1 MYLCN
6 PKVKV
11 KKNKNMQIDTLTP
24 QHWRSYELIDSGGF
38 EKLERFGDYITAR
51 PEPQAVWDKSLSEA
65 DWRKKAHAIFEN
77 KNIKDE
83 VNERGNWQ
91 ILKKMP
97 DKWQMDYQ
105 YKDNLLKFKTSL
117 TSFKHVGVFPEQA
130 ANWDFIMD
138 KTKAISAKIKTPK
151 VLNLFA
157 YTGIASLAAKSA
169 GADVTHVDA
178 LKQLVTWANE
188 NMQMSGLKDIRWV
201 VEDAVKYVKREVR
214 RGSVYQ
220 GIILDPP
227 AYGRGANGEKWV
239 LEEGINELVKLV
251 AQLLDKEQ
259 HFLVMNL
266 YSKGLSAIIGANLI
280 ENALGKKDNLH
291 IGELYLEDNFEKKL
305 PLGVF
310 CRLASI

>member
-1 MYLCN
+1 
-6 PKVKV
+6 
-11 KKNKNMQIDTLTP
+11 MQIDTLTP
-24 QHWRSYELIDSGGF
+24 QYWESYELIDSGGF

-51 PEPQAVWDKSLSEA
+51 PEPQAVWDKSLPES

-77 KNIKDE
+77 KNITDE
-83 VNERGNWQ
+83 MRDKGNWN

-97 DKWQMDYQ
+97 DKWQMHYR
-105 YKDNLLKFKTSL
+105 YKDNLLKFKASL

-130 ANWDFIMD
+130 ANWDFIID
-138 KTKAISAKIKTPK
+138 STKAISTQTHIKVPK

-157 YTGIASLAAKSA
+157 YTGIASLAASSA
-169 GADVTHVDA
+169 GAEVTHVDA

-188 NMQMSGLKDIRWV
+188 NREMSGLKDIRWI
-201 VEDAVKYVKREVR
+201 VEDAVKFVKREVR
-214 RGSVYQ
+214 RGSIYQ

-280 ENALGKKDNLH
+280 QNAFGKKENLH
-291 IGELYLEDNFEKKL
+291 IGELYLEDSFEKKL

-310 CRLASI
+310 CRFVNV

>member
-1 MYLCN
+1 
-6 PKVKV
+6 
-11 KKNKNMQIDTLTP
+11 MQIDTLTP
-24 QHWRSYELIDSGGF
+24 QHWKSYELIDSGGF
-38 EKLERFGDYITAR
+38 EKLERFGEFITAR
-51 PEPQAVWDKSLSEA
+51 PEPQAVWDKSLSEN
-65 DWRKKAHAIFEN
+65 DWRKQAHAIFEN
-77 KNIKDE
+77 NSIRDE
-83 VNERGNWQ
+83 MHEKGNWNM
-91 ILKKMP
+91 LKKMP
-97 DKWQMDYQ
+97 ERWQMEYK
-105 YKDNLLKFKTSL
+105 YKDNLLKFKASL

-138 KTKAISAKIKTPK
+138 KTKAIGTQNKLKTPK

-169 GADVTHVDA
+169 GAEVTHVDA

-188 NMQMSGLKDIRWV
+188 NREMSSLTDIRWV

-227 AYGRGANGEKWV
+227 AYGRGTNGEKWI

-266 YSKGLSAIIGANLI
+266 YSKGLSALIGANLI
-280 ENALGKKDNLH
+280 ENAFGKKNKLH
-291 IGELYLEDNFEKKL
+291 IGELYLQDNFEKKL

-310 CRLASI
+310 CRFASV

>member
-1 MYLCN
+1 
-6 PKVKV
+6 
-11 KKNKNMQIDTLTP
+11 MQIDTLTP
-24 QHWRSYELIDSGGF
+24 QHWESYELIDSGGF

-51 PEPQAVWDKSLSEA
+51 PEPQAVWDKSLPES

-77 KNIKDE
+77 KNITDE
-83 VNERGNWQ
+83 MRDKGNWN

-97 DKWQMDYQ
+97 DKWQMHYR
-105 YKDNLLKFKTSL
+105 YKDNLLKFKASL

-130 ANWDFIMD
+130 ANWDFIID
-138 KTKAISAKIKTPK
+138 STKAISTQTHIKVPK

-157 YTGIASLAAKSA
+157 YTGIASLAASSA
-169 GADVTHVDA
+169 GAEVTHVDA

-188 NMQMSGLKDIRWV
+188 NREMSGLKDIRWI
-201 VEDAVKYVKREVR
+201 VEDAVKFVKREVR
-214 RGSVYQ
+214 RGSIYQ

-280 ENALGKKDNLH
+280 QNAFGKKENLH
-291 IGELYLEDNFEKKL
+291 IGELYLEDSFEKKL

-310 CRLASI
+310 CRFVNV

>member
-1 MYLCN
+1 
-6 PKVKV
+6 
-11 KKNKNMQIDTLTP
+11 MQIDTLTP
-24 QHWRSYELIDSGGF
+24 QHWESYELIDSGGF

-51 PEPQAVWDKSLSEA
+51 PEPQAVWDKSLPES

-77 KNIKDE
+77 KNITDE
-83 VNERGNWQ
+83 MRDKGNWN

-97 DKWQMDYQ
+97 DKWQMHYR
-105 YKDNLLKFKTSL
+105 YKDNLLKFKASL

-138 KTKAISAKIKTPK
+138 STKAISTKTHIKVPK

-157 YTGIASLAAKSA
+157 YTGIASLAARSA
-169 GADVTHVDA
+169 GAEVTHVDA
-178 LKQLVTWANE
+178 LKQLITWANE
-188 NMQMSGLKDIRWV
+188 NREMSGLKDIRWI
-201 VEDAVKYVKREVR
+201 VEDAVKFVKREVR
-214 RGSVYQ
+214 RGSIYQ

-251 AQLLDKEQ
+251 AQLLDKEH

-280 ENALGKKDNLH
+280 HNAFGRKENLH
-291 IGELYLEDNFEKKL
+291 IGELYLEDSFEKKL

-310 CRLASI
+310 CRFVNV

>member
-1 MYLCN
+1 MH
-6 PKVKV
+6 
-11 KKNKNMQIDTLTP
+11 IDTLTP
-24 QHWRSYELIDSGGF
+24 QHWEAYELIDSGGF
-38 EKLERFGDYITAR
+38 EKLERFGEYITAR
-51 PEPQAVWDKSLSEA
+51 PEPQAVWDKSLSES

-77 KNIKDE
+77 KNITDE
-83 VNERGNWQ
+83 MRDKGNWN

-97 DKWQMDYQ
+97 DKWQMHYR
-105 YKDNLLKFKTSL
+105 YKDNLLKFKASL

-138 KTKAISAKIKTPK
+138 STKAISTKTNIKVPK

-157 YTGIASLAAKSA
+157 YTGIASLAARSA
-169 GADVTHVDA
+169 GAEVTHVDA

-188 NMQMSGLKDIRWV
+188 NREMSGLKDIRWI
-201 VEDAVKYVKREVR
+201 VEDAVKFVKREVR
-214 RGSVYQ
+214 RGSIYQ

-251 AQLLDKEQ
+251 AQLLDREQ

-280 ENALGKKDNLH
+280 HNAFGKKDNLH
-291 IGELYLEDNFEKKL
+291 IGELYLEDSFEKKL

-310 CRLASI
+310 CRFVSV

>member
-1 MYLCN
+1 MH
-6 PKVKV
+6 
-11 KKNKNMQIDTLTP
+11 IDTLTP
-24 QHWRSYELIDSGGF
+24 QHWEAYELIDSGGF
-38 EKLERFGDYITAR
+38 EKLERFGEYITAR
-51 PEPQAVWDKSLSEA
+51 PEPQAVWDKSLSES
-65 DWRKKAHAIFEN
+65 DWRRKAHAIFEN
-77 KNIKDE
+77 KNITDE
-83 VNERGNWQ
+83 MRDKGNWN

-97 DKWQMDYQ
+97 DKWQMHYR
-105 YKDNLLKFKTSL
+105 YKDNLLKFKASL

-138 KTKAISAKIKTPK
+138 STKAISTQTNIKVPK

-157 YTGIASLAAKSA
+157 YTGIASLAARSA
-169 GADVTHVDA
+169 GAEVTHVDA

-188 NMQMSGLKDIRWV
+188 NREMSGLKDIRWI
-201 VEDAVKYVKREVR
+201 VEDAVKFVKREVR

-280 ENALGKKDNLH
+280 HNAFGKKDNLQ
-291 IGELYLEDNFEKKL
+291 IGELYLEDSFEKKL

-310 CRLASI
+310 CRFVSV